1 MRFLACKNLTYIIIA
16 VLAIFVMFGFAFSV
30 VDAEG
35 VQSAIDG
42 LVISGSQAFDGS
54 NVKEGPKNVIT
65 NIPEAI
71 GNVVGAILAFIGV
84 LFLGLMIYGG
94 FIWMNARG
102 NDADTKKARDII
114 EAAVIGLIIVLAAY
128 VIATYVGGVLFNPPP
143 AK

>member
-54 NVKEGPKNVIT
+54 KVKEGPKNVIT

-128 VIATYVGGVLFNPPP
+128 VIAAYVGGVLFNPPP